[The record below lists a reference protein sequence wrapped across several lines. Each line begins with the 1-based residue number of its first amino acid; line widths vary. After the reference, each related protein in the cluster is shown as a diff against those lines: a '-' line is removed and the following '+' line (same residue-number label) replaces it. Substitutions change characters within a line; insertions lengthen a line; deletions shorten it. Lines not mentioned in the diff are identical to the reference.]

1 MRRVLRAAPG
11 FYPDLG
17 REAAPDT
24 DRAAPRPGVT
34 AMLEVGAMAPQVP
47 AASDGNRARHWFVES
62 LDRVNRAIQG
72 TNDLEQMMTDVLDAS
87 LSIFDCD
94 RAWLVYPCDPNARW
108 QGVQVLRAKPEF
120 PRLYPRDL
128 PMDAEAAEVFR
139 VVRAASGPVQFGPVA
154 PQHPLSATLAERLGI
169 RSRIAVAL
177 YPKGDQPYMFGLSQC
192 AYPRV
197 WTTLEQQL
205 FEEIGRRLADALTS
219 LSIVR
224 SLRESEKRYRHIF
237 ESTGVAILEHDFS
250 AVKAAIDELK
260 ASGVR
265 DVGEYCA
272 AHPEFIAHA
281 RGLVKIRD
289 ANDMAVALFEA
300 GTKEQ
305 LLASAQQLH
314 DSFDAFVSTLV
325 AIADRRSSFE
335 GESVMTTL
343 KGERLTVLFTITFPR
358 PPARLDSVLVTVT
371 DITRR
376 TRAEYLTTLVFESSP
391 DGMVIIGRD
400 YRYRRI
406 NGAYARRWGKPP
418 ESIVGMHMADLIG
431 TEEFERVA
439 QPNLD
444 RCFAG
449 DEIKLVGWFSNPQ
462 GRQFLGVTCSP
473 LRPDSERVEAAL
485 VVSRDLTEL
494 ATASEALQ
502 RAQVELAHVTRITT
516 LGELAASIAHEVN
529 QPLAAMVADAEA
541 SINWLAAAE
550 PDLEQVR
557 DALSAIVHD
566 GHRAGEVV
574 QRIRQLAQKTDPQR
588 GAVAINDLI
597 GDMQPLLRPEVRRH
611 DVSLRLDLA
620 PTLRPVYGDRVQ
632 LQQVLINLV
641 MNGMEAMATISDRPR
656 ELVIRSQPHDTGVLV
671 AVEDAG
677 VGLDETNMAQLFDAF
692 FTTKKGGMGMGLSIS
707 RSIIEAHGGRLWAT
721 MNAKHGAT
729 FHFTVPA
736 LG

>member
-1 MRRVLRAAPG
+1 
-11 FYPDLG
+11 
-17 REAAPDT
+17 
-24 DRAAPRPGVT
+24 
-34 AMLEVGAMAPQVP
+34 MAPQVQ
-47 AASDGNRARHWFVES
+47 AASDGDRARHWFVES

-108 QGVQVLRAKPEF
+108 QDVQMLRAKPEF
-120 PRLYPRDL
+120 PRLYARDL

-139 VVRAASGPVQFGPVA
+139 VVRAASGPVQFGPVS

-169 RSRIAVAL
+169 RSRMAVAL

-197 WTTLEQQL
+197 WTTQEQQL

-237 ESTGVAILEHDFS
+237 ESTGVAILEQDVS
-250 AVKAAIDELK
+250 AVQAALDELR
-260 ASGVR
+260 ARGVR
-265 DVGEYCA
+265 DIGEYCA

-281 RGLVKIRD
+281 QGLVKIRD
-289 ANDMAVALFEA
+289 ANDMAVELFEA
-300 GTKEQ
+300 ESKKQ
-305 LLASAQQLH
+305 LLASAQRLYQ
-314 DSFDAFVSTLV
+314 SFDAFASALV
-325 AIADRRSSFE
+325 AIAESRSSFE
-335 GESVMTTL
+335 GEGVMTTL
-343 KGERLTVLFTITFPR
+343 KGERLTVLFTMTFPR
-358 PPARLDSVLVTVT
+358 RQAPYDSVLVTVT
-371 DITRR
+371 DITQRK
-376 TRAEYLTTLVFESSP
+376 RAEYLTTQVFEGSP
-391 DGMVIIGRD
+391 DGMMIVGRD
-400 YRYRRI
+400 YRYRRV

-431 TEEFERVA
+431 AEQFEREA

-449 DEIKLVGWFSNPQ
+449 DETKLVRWFTNAL

-473 LRPDSERVEAAL
+473 LRPDSVRVEAAL

-557 DALSAIVHD
+557 DALAAIVDD
-566 GHRAGEVV
+566 GHRAGEVIR
-574 QRIRQLAQKTDPQR
+574 RIRQLAKKTDPQR
-588 GAVAINDLI
+588 EAVAINDMI
-597 GDMQPLLRPEVRRH
+597 EDMLPLLRPEVRGH
-611 DVSLRLDLA
+611 DVSLRFDL
-620 PTLRPVYGDRVQ
+620 TQNLRPVHGDRVQ

-641 MNGMEAMATISDRPR
+641 MNGMEAMTTISDRPR
-656 ELVIRSQPHDTGVLV
+656 EMVIRTRPHDSDVLV

-677 VGLDETNMAQLFDAF
+677 VGLDETSVAQLFDAF

-707 RSIIEAHGGRLWAT
+707 RSIVQAHGGRLWAT
-721 MNAKHGAT
+721 TNAKHGAT
-729 FHFTVPA
+729 FHFTVPTA
-736 LG
+736 G

>member
-1 MRRVLRAAPG
+1 
-11 FYPDLG
+11 
-17 REAAPDT
+17 
-24 DRAAPRPGVT
+24 
-34 AMLEVGAMAPQVP
+34 MAPQVP
-47 AASDGNRARHWFVES
+47 AASDGDRARHWFVES

-108 QGVQVLRAKPEF
+108 QGVPILRAKPEF
-120 PRLYPRDL
+120 PRLHARDL
-128 PMDAEAAEVFR
+128 PMDAETAEVLR
-139 VVRAASGPVQFGPVA
+139 VVRASSGPVQFGPVS

-169 RSRIAVAL
+169 RTQMAAAL

-197 WTTLEQQL
+197 WTTLEVQL
-205 FEEIGRRLADALTS
+205 FEEVGRRLADALTS

-237 ESTGVAILEHDFS
+237 ESTGVAILEQDFS
-250 AVKAAIDELK
+250 VVKAALDELE
-260 ASGVR
+260 ARGVR

-272 AHPEFIAHA
+272 AHPEFIARA
-281 RGLVKIRD
+281 RELVKIRD
-289 ANDMAVALFEA
+289 ANDMAVELFEA
-300 GTKEQ
+300 RSKEQ
-305 LLASAQQLH
+305 LLASAQPLYR
-314 DSFDAFVSTLV
+314 SFDAFVSALV
-325 AIADRRSSFE
+325 AIAEGRASFE

-343 KGERLTVLFTITFPR
+343 KSERLTVLFTMTFPR
-358 PPARLDSVLVTVT
+358 PPAPYDSVLVTVT
-371 DITRR
+371 DITQRK
-376 TRAEYLTTLVFESSP
+376 RAEYLTTQVFESSP
-391 DGMVIIGRD
+391 DHMMIIGRD

-406 NGAYARRWGKPP
+406 NGAYARRWRRPP

-431 TEEFERVA
+431 PELFESVV

-449 DEIKLVGWFSNPQ
+449 EEIKLVRWFTNPL

-473 LRPDSERVEAAL
+473 LRPDSVRVEAAL

-494 ATASEALQ
+494 ATASDALQ

-541 SINWLAAAE
+541 SINWLAATE
-550 PDLEQVR
+550 PSLEQVR
-557 DALSAIVHD
+557 AALSAIVND
-566 GHRAGEVV
+566 GHRAGEVI
-574 QRIRQLAQKTDPQR
+574 QRIRQLARKTDPQR
-588 GAVAINDLI
+588 EAVTINSI
-597 GDMQPLLRPEVRRH
+597 IEDMLPLLRPEVRGH

-620 PTLRPVYGDRVQ
+620 PNLRPVHGDRVQ

-641 MNGMEAMATISDRPR
+641 MNGMEAMTTISDRPR
-656 ELVIRSQPHDTGVLV
+656 EMVVRSRPHDNDVLV

-677 VGLDETNMAQLFDAF
+677 VGLDAASMTRLFDAF

-707 RSIIEAHGGRLWAT
+707 RSIIQAHGGRLWAT
-721 MNAKHGAT
+721 ANAKHGAT

-736 LG
+736 SG

>member
-1 MRRVLRAAPG
+1 
-11 FYPDLG
+11 
-17 REAAPDT
+17 
-24 DRAAPRPGVT
+24 
-34 AMLEVGAMAPQVP
+34 MAPQVP
-47 AASDGNRARHWFVES
+47 AASDGDRARHWFVES

-108 QGVQVLRAKPEF
+108 QGVPILRAKPEF
-120 PRLYPRDL
+120 PRLHARDL
-128 PMDAEAAEVFR
+128 PMDAETAEVLR
-139 VVRAASGPVQFGPVA
+139 VVRASSGPVQFGPVS

-169 RSRIAVAL
+169 RTQMAAAL

-197 WTTLEQQL
+197 WTTLEVQL
-205 FEEIGRRLADALTS
+205 FEEVGRRLADALTS

-237 ESTGVAILEHDFS
+237 ESTGVAILEQDFS
-250 AVKAAIDELK
+250 VVKAALDELE
-260 ASGVR
+260 ARGVR

-272 AHPEFIAHA
+272 AHPEFIEHA
-281 RGLVKIRD
+281 QGLVKIRD
-289 ANDMAVALFEA
+289 ANDMAVELFEA
-300 GTKEQ
+300 RSKEQ
-305 LLASAQQLH
+305 LLASAQPLYQ
-314 DSFDAFVSTLV
+314 SFDAFVSALV
-325 AIADRRSSFE
+325 AIAEGRASFE
-335 GESVMTTL
+335 GESVMRTL
-343 KGERLTVLFTITFPR
+343 KGERLTVLFTMTFPR
-358 PPARLDSVLVTVT
+358 PPAPHDSVLVTVT
-371 DITRR
+371 DITQRK
-376 TRAEYLTTLVFESSP
+376 RAEYLTTQVFESSP
-391 DGMVIIGRD
+391 DHMMIIGRD

-406 NGAYARRWGKPP
+406 NGAYARRWRRPP

-431 TEEFERVA
+431 PELFESVV

-449 DEIKLVGWFSNPQ
+449 EEIKLVRWFTNPL

-473 LRPDSERVEAAL
+473 LRPDSVRVEAAL

-494 ATASEALQ
+494 ATASDALQ

-541 SINWLAAAE
+541 SINWLAATE
-550 PDLEQVR
+550 PSLEQVR
-557 DALSAIVHD
+557 AALSAIVND
-566 GHRAGEVV
+566 GHRAGEVI
-574 QRIRQLAQKTDPQR
+574 QRIRQLARKTDPQR
-588 GAVAINDLI
+588 EAVTINSMI
-597 GDMQPLLRPEVRRH
+597 EDMLPLLRPEVRGH

-620 PTLRPVYGDRVQ
+620 PNLRPVHGDRVQ

-641 MNGMEAMATISDRPR
+641 MNGMEAMTTISDRPR
-656 ELVIRSQPHDTGVLV
+656 EMVIRSRPHDNDVLV

-677 VGLDETNMAQLFDAF
+677 VGLDAASTTRLFDAF

-707 RSIIEAHGGRLWAT
+707 RSIIQAHGGRLWAT
-721 MNAKHGAT
+721 ANAKHGAT

-736 LG
+736 SG